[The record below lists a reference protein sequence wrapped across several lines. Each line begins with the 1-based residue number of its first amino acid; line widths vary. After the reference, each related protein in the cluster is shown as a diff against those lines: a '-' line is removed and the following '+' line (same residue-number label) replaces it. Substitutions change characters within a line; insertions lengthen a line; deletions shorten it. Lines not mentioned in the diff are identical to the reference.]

1 MLGILLL
8 TVVLKPKG
16 REKAE
21 REMKVNYHFIIVLK
35 ESEIEE

>member
-21 REMKVNYHFIIVLK
+21 RKLKVRKVMQT
-35 ESEIEE
+35 